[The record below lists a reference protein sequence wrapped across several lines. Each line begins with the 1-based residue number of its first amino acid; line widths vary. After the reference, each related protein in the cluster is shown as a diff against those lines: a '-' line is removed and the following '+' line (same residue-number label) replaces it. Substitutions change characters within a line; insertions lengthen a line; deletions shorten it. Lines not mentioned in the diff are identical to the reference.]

1 MTAEDGPGRWVLL
14 DVDDVLNPDFSAAV
28 RKKLARHDGWVSRWC
43 ALPEGHFR
51 LFVNPRHGQWL
62 RDLVRETGVR
72 LAWGTTWQDSANRY
86 VGPLLGL
93 PRLPVAPMRAGAAKA
108 PTMVPWTRGAPFAWI
123 DNDESEL
130 RIASRLADDIGQEFL
145 PVLVDARTGLTEENI
160 AGVRAWALV
169 RSERGKEDRG

>member
-1 MTAEDGPGRWVLL
+1 VTSDDAPGRWVLL
-14 DVDDVLNPDFSAAV
+14 DVDDVLNPDFSATA
-28 RKKLARHDGWVSRWC
+28 RKKLARHDGWVSQWC
-43 ALPEGHFR
+43 VLPEGHFR

-108 PTMVPWTRGAPFAWI
+108 PSMVPWTLGAPFAWI
-123 DNDESEL
+123 DNDETEL

-145 PVLVDARTGLTEENI
+145 PVLVDARTGLTEEHI
-160 AGVRAWALV
+160 ARVRDWAL
-169 RSERGKEDRG
+169 